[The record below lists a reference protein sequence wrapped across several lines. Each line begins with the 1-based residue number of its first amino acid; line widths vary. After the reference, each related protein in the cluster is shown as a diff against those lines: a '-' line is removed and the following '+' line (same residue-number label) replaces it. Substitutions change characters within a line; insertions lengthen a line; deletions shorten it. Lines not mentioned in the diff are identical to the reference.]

1 MRLITLEFN
10 ASEDVLE
17 MLLQDIEDLKVYW
30 TSHGVRFQLFK
41 DTAQK
46 NHFLGTFSTEKT
58 VDDVVILIQT
68 EKQAKE
74 IFDNLKNAGVHIV
87 LSVLEEVM

>member
-10 ASEDVLE
+10 ASEDALE
-17 MLLQDIEDLKVYW
+17 TLLQDIEDLKRYW
-30 TSHGVRFQLFK
+30 GSHGVRFQLFK

-46 NHFLGTFSTEKT
+46 SRFLGTFSTEKS
-58 VDDVVILIQT
+58 VDDVVTLIQT

-74 IFDNLKNAGVHIV
+74 IFDRLKNAGVHII
-87 LSVLEEVM
+87 LSVFEEMM

>member
-10 ASEDVLE
+10 ASEDALE
-17 MLLQDIEDLKVYW
+17 TLLQDIEDLKRYW
-30 TSHGVRFQLFK
+30 SSHGVRFQLFK

-46 NHFLGTFSTEKT
+46 SRFLGTFSTEKS
-58 VDDVVILIQT
+58 VDDVVTLIQT

-74 IFDNLKNAGVHIV
+74 IFDRLKNAGVHII
-87 LSVLEEVM
+87 LSVFEEMM

>member
-10 ASEDVLE
+10 VSEDVLE
-17 MLLQDIEDLKVYW
+17 TLLQDLEHLKGYW
-30 TSHGVRFQLFK
+30 SSHGVRFQLFK

-46 NHFLGTFSTEKT
+46 SRFFGTFLTEKS

-68 EKQAKE
+68 DNQAKE
-74 IFDNLKNAGVHIV
+74 IFDRLKNAGVHLV
-87 LSVLEEVM
+87 LSVLEELK

>member
-17 MLLQDIEDLKVYW
+17 MLLQDIEDLKGYW

-46 NHFLGTFSTEKT
+46 SRFFGTFSTEKS
-58 VDDVVILIQT
+58 VDDMVILIQT

-74 IFDNLKNAGVHIV
+74 IFDKLKNAGVHIV
-87 LSVLEEVM
+87 LSVFEEVM

>member
-10 ASEDVLE
+10 ASEDALE
-17 MLLQDIEDLKVYW
+17 MLLQDIEDLKGYW

-46 NHFLGTFSTEKT
+46 SRFLGTFSTEKS
-58 VDDVVILIQT
+58 VDDVVTLIQT
-68 EKQAKE
+68 DKQAKE
-74 IFDNLKNAGVHIV
+74 IFDRLKNAGIHIV